1 MRRHGRWNKHK
12 HVRRDSSPKRRI
24 ARAGCALCSL
34 LGNNDAGLL
43 TLEFGGFWKL
53 ATKEFY
59 EAARTRAA
67 VGAQQTHA
75 VEKNQQI
82 ENFRVLED
90 GRTGALRLLFFDFGD
105 KADQCGIEFARQW
118 CVRGFFVDDAG
129 AQRFVGL
136 GKRLESGEDVG
147 VHGSGLDSAKLGD
160 GEGQRGHELLVSVDD
175 ILRDFFTEQR
185 SVRGQGAL
193 MAVFVAVGGDE
204 IRTIGRAVNGDFALG
219 ATADRAD
226 FFAFG
231 RAEAGGFAPIADRAG
246 HGISSSF
253 QNNQAGYAAPPQKT
267 KALNDGSRPDEIEME
282 AALEHREFRGRV
294 VCGEDLRLDSDLSRY
309 LAQRPVVTMC
319 LVGLS

>member
-1 MRRHGRWNKHK
+1 MG
-12 HVRRDSSPKRRI
+12 
-24 ARAGCALCSL
+24 
-34 LGNNDAGLL
+34 
-43 TLEFGGFWKL
+43 EL
-53 ATKEFY
+53 AAKKFD

-67 VGAQQTHA
+67 VGAQQAHA
-75 VEKNQQI
+75 VKKNQQVKYLC
-82 ENFRVLED
+82 VLEE
-90 GRTGALRLLFFDFGD
+90 GGACPFGLLFPDFGNIGD
-105 KADQCGIEFARQW
+105 KCGIEFARQW
-118 CVRGFFVDDAG
+118 CVRRFFVDDAG

-147 VHGSGLDSAKLGD
+147 VHGSGLDSAELGD

-175 ILRDFFTEQR
+175 ILRDFFIEQW
-185 SVRGQGAL
+185 SIRGQGAL

-253 QNNQAGYAAPPQKT
+253 QNNRAGYAAPPQKT